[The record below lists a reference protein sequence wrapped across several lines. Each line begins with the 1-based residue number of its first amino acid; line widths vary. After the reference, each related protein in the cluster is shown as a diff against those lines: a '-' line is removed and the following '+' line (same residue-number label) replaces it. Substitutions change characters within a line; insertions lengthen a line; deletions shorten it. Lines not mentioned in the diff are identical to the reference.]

1 MEVRKELQPGPGLDV
16 VEGEEEETEKEIS
29 NPTSFFEDLKD
40 SYLETSDV
48 SVESLYQISP
58 AMIKLQFLKEEN
70 RDLKLDLAD
79 LTLKHLTDIR
89 FKN

>member
-1 MEVRKELQPGPGLDV
+1 MRINGGDCPVD
-16 VEGEEEETEKEIS
+16 GEEEETEKETI
-29 NPTSFFEDLKD
+29 NPASFFEDLKD

-48 SVESLYQISP
+48 SGESLYQISP